1 MKFYNRTNELTE
13 LQRIKNL
20 SFADYSRM
28 TVVTGR
34 RRIGKTSLIM
44 KSVEEEPTVYLFVGR
59 KTEATLC
66 TEYIKVISS
75 SLNTFVPSEII
86 KFRNLFQYLMEIG
99 TQKSFNLII
108 DEFQEFFNINES
120 IYSDIQNIWD
130 QYRKKTKVNLLLSG
144 SIYSL
149 MNKIFQNSEEPLFGR
164 ADNIIKLSPFDTETL
179 KEIICDYN
187 PDYLNDDLLALY
199 TFTGGIPKYI
209 ETLCDGC
216 ELKIDKMIEFMVRE
230 NSPFIDEGR
239 NLLIQEFGKNYGTY
253 FSILSAVSDGIN
265 TQPKIMAALGD
276 KSIGGQIH
284 RLIEDYNVLK
294 RVRPIGAKEGSQT
307 VRYEISDNFLQFWF
321 KYFESNRSMLEIK
334 NFIGLQ
340 NIVKSDYTTYS
351 GLTLERYFRTKLAE
365 SGLYKEI
372 GSWWEPK
379 GENQNEI
386 DIVALSLQKNK
397 GIAVEVKRNKD
408 RYRPTAFA
416 EKVARLKQTTL
427 KKSDI
432 ETCCLSIE
440 DM

>member
-1 MKFYNRTNELTE
+1 MKFYNRTSEFTE
-13 LQRIKNL
+13 LQRIKTL
-20 SFADYSRM
+20 SFNEYSRM
-28 TVVTGR
+28 TVITGR

-44 KSVEEEPTVYLFVGR
+44 KSVEGELFVYLFVGR
-59 KTEATLC
+59 KNEAALC
-66 TEYIKVISS
+66 SEYIKEISNA
-75 SLNTFVPSEII
+75 LGVFVPSEITT
-86 KFRNLFQYLMEIG
+86 FRSIFQYLMEIG

-108 DEFQEFFNINES
+108 DEFQEFFNINAS
-120 IYSDIQNIWD
+120 IYSDMQNIWD

-144 SIYSL
+144 SVYSL

-164 ADNIIKLSPFDTETL
+164 ADNIIKLSPFDTDTL
-179 KEIICDYN
+179 KTIICDYN
-187 PDYLNDDLLALY
+187 PDYQNDELLALY
-199 TFTGGIPKYI
+199 TFTGGIPKYL
-209 ETLCDGC
+209 ETICDGC

-230 NSPFIDEGR
+230 NSSFIDEGK

-265 TQPKIMAALGD
+265 TQPEIMSALGD

-294 RVRPIGAKEGSQT
+294 RVRPLGAKEGSQT

-321 KYFESNRSMLEIK
+321 RYFESNRSMLELK
-334 NFIGLQ
+334 NYVGLQ
-340 NIVKSDYTTYS
+340 NLIKADYTAYS
-351 GLTLERYFRTKLAE
+351 GLILERYFRTKLAE

-372 GSWWEPK
+372 ASWWELK
-379 GENQNEI
+379 GKDQNEI

-397 GIAVEVKRNKD
+397 AIAVEVKRNKD

-416 EKVARLKQTTL
+416 DKVARLKQLEL
-427 KKSDI
+427 KKYSIDS
-432 ETCCLSIE
+432 CCLSIE

>member
-1 MKFYNRTNELTE
+1 MKFYNRTSELTE

-86 KFRNLFQYLMEIG
+86 RFRNLFQYLMEIG

-164 ADNIIKLSPFDTETL
+164 ADNIIKLSPFDTEML

-386 DIVALSLQKNK
+386 DIVALFLQKNK

-416 EKVARLKQTTL
+416 EKVVRLKQTIL

-432 ETCCLSIE
+432 ETCCLSID